1 MQVWGVGWGCLV
13 KLYSDMVGKY
23 VRFLHTHA
31 ALSCGMTIVLGD
43 LL

>member
-1 MQVWGVGWGCLV
+1 MV

-23 VRFLHTHA
+23 VRFSHNRA
-31 ALSCGMTIVLGD
+31 AFSCWMTIVLGD